1 MTADPT
7 PSPPARRTLLAR
19 FAPLRLGPSRLR
31 PLRGR
36 AGLTVAGAALLLLVG
51 SANGLLL
58 AWQSSV
64 QHRITHTLSVD
75 RTLMQVLADLLDSET
90 GQRGYLLTGD
100 PAFLVPYTAGQAR
113 IAAELPVLEAELRS
127 APAQEA
133 RLTALRPAI
142 ARKFTELDRTLA
154 LDRAGDRD
162 GALALVRAGEGK
174 AEMDEIRRIIETMRA
189 QEDDLLVGYQQHAHR
204 IEAMVGIGSVV
215 SVGIMALLAV
225 LALREAARRAALS
238 RFLPAELA
246 PLLERGGS
254 MERGGGLRLGER
266 RHAAI
271 AFVDMR
277 GSTTIAERADPET
290 VAILVTGFRRCVA
303 QAARE
308 TGGVIDKFMGD
319 GALVVFGVPE
329 TREDA
334 AAQALAFAGRLEV
347 LVAEWNA
354 ASGEPPVR
362 IGIGVHCGEVFVGVV
377 GDDDRLEFTVLG
389 DAVNVAARLEQATK
403 TFGTT
408 TLVSQAALDASRTSG
423 TEWHEVSRQPL
434 RGRQEAF
441 PIYGRAA

>member
-1 MTADPT
+1 MTPDAP
-7 PSPPARRTLLAR
+7 PSPAPARPRVLPR
-19 FAPLRLGPSRLR
+19 VGPVRS
-31 PLRGR
+31 R
-36 AGLTVAGAALLLLVG
+36 AGMTFVGAVLLLLVG

-58 AWQSSV
+58 AWQSTV
-64 QHRITHTLSVD
+64 QHRITHTLSID
-75 RTLMQVLADLLDSET
+75 RALMQVLADLLDSET

-100 PAFLVPYTAGQAR
+100 AAFLVPYTQGLGRVAAEMPR
-113 IAAELPVLEAELRS
+113 LAAELRGNTE
-127 APAQEA
+127 QET
-133 RLTALRPAI
+133 RLAALRPAI
-142 ARKFTELDRTLA
+142 DRKFAELDRTIA
-154 LDRAGDRD
+154 LDRAGDRT

-174 AEMDEIRRIIETMRA
+174 AEMDEIRRIVETMRSR
-189 QEDDLLVGYQQHAHR
+189 EDELLIGYQRHAHQ
-204 IEAMVGIGSVV
+204 IETWVGLGSVV

-246 PLLERGGS
+246 PLLEHGGS
-254 MERGGGLRLGER
+254 MEQGGGLRLGER
-266 RHAAI
+266 RHAGI

-290 VAILVTGFRRCVA
+290 VAILITGFRRCVV

-308 TGGVIDKFMGD
+308 TGGMIDKFMGD

-329 TREDA
+329 VRADA
-334 AAQALAFAGRLEV
+334 AAGALAFAERLEA
-347 LVAEWNA
+347 LVEAWNA
-354 ASGEPPVR
+354 GSTHDPVR

-403 TFGTT
+403 TFGVT
-408 TLVSQAALDASRTSG
+408 TLVSQAALDAARPG
-423 TEWHEVSRQPL
+423 EGPHGAAWREVSRTAL
-434 RGRQEAF
+434 RGRREGF

>member
-1 MTADPT
+1 MNSAPT
-7 PSPPARRTLLAR
+7 PSP
-19 FAPLRLGPSRLR
+19 APRR
-31 PLRGR
+31 PLRARLGSVRSR
-36 AGLTVAGAALLLLVG
+36 AGLTAAGAALLLLVG

-58 AWQSSV
+58 TWQSTI

-127 APAQEA
+127 SPPQEA
-133 RLTALRPAI
+133 RLAALRPAI
-142 ARKFTELDRTLA
+142 TRKFAELDRTLA

-174 AEMDEIRRIIETMRA
+174 TEMDEIRRIIEAMRT
-189 QEDDLLVGYQQHAHR
+189 QEDTLLMGYQQHAHR
-204 IEAMVGIGSVV
+204 IEAMVGIGSAV

-225 LALREAARRAALS
+225 LALRETARRAALS

-254 MERGGGLRLGER
+254 MEEGGGLRLGER

-290 VAILVTGFRRCVA
+290 VAMLVTGFRRCVA

-329 TREDA
+329 ARAEA
-334 AAQALAFAGRLEV
+334 AAQALAFAERLEA
-347 LVAEWNA
+347 LVAAWNA
-354 ASGEPPVR
+354 GSEQDPVR

-408 TLVSQAALDASRTSG
+408 TLVSQAALDAARASG
-423 TEWHEVSRQPL
+423 AGWREVSRQPL

>member
-1 MTADPT
+1 MTPDPIEDT
-7 PSPPARRTLLAR
+7 PIPAPRR
-19 FAPLRLGPSRLR
+19 PLGARLGRV
-31 PLRGR
+31 RGR
-36 AGLTVAGAALLLLVG
+36 AGLTAAGAALLLLVG
-51 SANGLLL
+51 AGNGLLL
-58 AWQSSV
+58 AWQSTV

-75 RTLMQVLADLLDSET
+75 RILMQVLADLLDSET

-113 IAAELPVLEAELRS
+113 IAAELPLLETELGRS
-127 APAQEA
+127 PDQAA
-133 RLTALRPAI
+133 RLAALRPAI
-142 ARKFTELDRTLA
+142 TRKFAELDRTLA

-174 AEMDEIRRIIETMRA
+174 TEMDQIRRIIETMRG
-189 QEDDLLVGYQQHAHR
+189 QEDDLLMGYQQHAHR
-204 IEAMVGIGSVV
+204 IESMVGIGSIV
-215 SVGIMALLAV
+215 SIGIMALLAV
-225 LALREAARRAALS
+225 LALREAGRRAALS
-238 RFLPAELA
+238 RFLPAELT

-254 MERGGGLRLGER
+254 LDQGGGLRLGER

-277 GSTTIAERADPET
+277 GSTAIAERADPET

-308 TGGVIDKFMGD
+308 NAGVIDKFMGD

-329 TREDA
+329 ARADA
-334 AAQALAFAGRLEV
+334 AAQALAFASRLEA

-354 ASGEPPVR
+354 GTGEAPVR

-389 DAVNVAARLEQATK
+389 DAVNVAARIEQATK
-403 TFGTT
+403 TFGAT
-408 TLVSQAALDASRTSG
+408 TLVSQAALDAARVTG
-423 TEWHEVSRQPL
+423 AEWREVSRQAL

>member
-1 MTADPT
+1 MTPETTHA
-7 PSPPARRTLLAR
+7 PASRAALGA
-19 FAPLRLGPSRLR
+19 RLGRVRS
-31 PLRGR
+31 R
-36 AGLTVAGAALLLLVG
+36 AGLTGVGAALLLLVG
-51 SANGLLL
+51 AANGLLL

-64 QHRITHTLSVD
+64 QHRITHTLAID
-75 RTLMQVLADLLDSET
+75 RILMQVLADLLDAET

-113 IAAELPVLEAELRS
+113 ISAELPQLETEIRAS
-127 APAQEA
+127 ATQEDRIA
-133 RLTALRPAI
+133 ALRPAI
-142 ARKFTELDRTLA
+142 ARKFAELDRTIA
-154 LDRAGDRD
+154 LDKAGDRD

-174 AEMDEIRRIIETMRA
+174 AEMDEIRRIIEAMRA
-189 QEDDLLVGYQQHAHR
+189 QEDALLMGYQQHAHR
-204 IEAMVGIGSVV
+204 IETMVGIGSVV

-254 MERGGGLRLGER
+254 MEEGGGLRLGAR

-290 VAILVTGFRRCVA
+290 VAVLVTGFRRCVA
-303 QAARE
+303 KAARE

-329 TREDA
+329 ARADA
-334 AAQALAFAGRLEV
+334 AAQALAFSGRLET

-354 ASGEPPVR
+354 GSGEDPVR

-403 TFGTT
+403 TFGVTV
-408 TLVSQAALDASRTSG
+408 LVSQAALDAARVPG
-423 TEWHEVSRQPL
+423 AEWHEVSRSAL

-441 PIYGRAA
+441 AIYGRAA

>member
-1 MTADPT
+1 MTPDPT
-7 PSPPARRTLLAR
+7 PALPPHASPARR
-19 FAPLRLGPSRLR
+19 PLGAQIGRVRS
-31 PLRGR
+31 R
-36 AGLTVAGAALLLLVG
+36 AGLTIVGAALLLLVG

-58 AWQSSV
+58 TWQSSV
-64 QHRITHTLSVD
+64 QHRITHTLAID
-75 RTLMQVLADLLDSET
+75 RILMQVLADLLDSET

-100 PAFLVPYTAGQAR
+100 PAFLVPYTAGQTR
-113 IAAELPVLEAELRS
+113 IAAELPQLEEELRS
-127 APAQEA
+127 SATQEA
-133 RLTALRPAI
+133 RIASLRPAI
-142 ARKFTELDRTLA
+142 ARKFAELDRTIA

-174 AEMDEIRRIIETMRA
+174 AEMDEIRRIIEAMRA
-189 QEDDLLVGYQQHAHR
+189 QEDELLVGYQQHAHG
-204 IEAMVGIGSVV
+204 IETMVGIGSIV

-225 LALREAARRAALS
+225 LALREASRRAALS

-254 MERGGGLRLGER
+254 MDQVGGLRLGER

-290 VAILVTGFRRCVA
+290 VAMLVTGFRRCVA

-329 TREDA
+329 ARAEA
-334 AAQALAFAGRLEV
+334 AAQALAFSTRLEA
-347 LVAEWNA
+347 LVAAWNA
-354 ASGEPPVR
+354 GSGQDPVR

-403 TFGTT
+403 TFATT
-408 TLVSQAALDASRTSG
+408 TLVSQAALDAARASG
-423 TEWHEVSRQPL
+423 AEWREVSRSAL

>member
-1 MTADPT
+1 M
-7 PSPPARRTLLAR
+7 
-19 FAPLRLGPSRLR
+19 
-31 PLRGR
+31 
-36 AGLTVAGAALLLLVG
+36 LLLLVG
-51 SANGLLL
+51 AANGLLL
-58 AWQSSV
+58 AWQSTV

-75 RTLMQVLADLLDSET
+75 RSLMQVLADVLDSET

-100 PAFLVPYTAGQAR
+100 PAFLTPYTAGLAR
-113 IAAELPVLEAELRS
+113 ITAELPLLEAELRAS
-127 APAQEA
+127 PTQAA
-133 RLTALRPAI
+133 RLDALRPAI
-142 ARKFTELDRTLA
+142 ARKFAELEQTLA
-154 LDRAGDRD
+154 LDRAGDRE
-162 GALALVRAGEGK
+162 GALALVRAGGGK
-174 AEMDEIRRIIETMRA
+174 VEMDGIRRIIESMRM
-189 QEDDLLVGYQQHAHR
+189 QEDEMLMGDQRHAHR
-204 IEAMVGIGSVV
+204 IETLVGIGSIL

-225 LALREAARRAALS
+225 MTLREAARRAALS

-246 PLLERGGS
+246 PLLERGGGID
-254 MERGGGLRLGER
+254 RGEGLRLGER

-277 GSTTIAERADPET
+277 GSTAIAERANPET

-329 TREDA
+329 ARADA
-334 AAQALAFAGRLEV
+334 AAQALAFADRLEAE
-347 LVAEWNA
+347 VAAWNA
-354 ASGEPPVR
+354 GAAQDPVR

-403 TFGTT
+403 TFGVT
-408 TLVSQAALDASRTSG
+408 TLVSQAALEAAQASGAGWR
-423 TEWHEVSRQPL
+423 EVSRSAL

>member
-1 MTADPT
+1 MIPDST
-7 PSPPARRTLLAR
+7 PSPSARR
-19 FAPLRLGPSRLR
+19 PLGARLGPVRS
-31 PLRGR
+31 R
-36 AGLTVAGAALLLLVG
+36 AGLTAAGAALLLLVG
-51 SANGLLL
+51 SANGVLL

-64 QHRITHTLSVD
+64 QHRITHTLTVD

-113 IAAELPVLEAELRS
+113 IAAELPVLDAELRAS
-127 APAQEA
+127 PTQEA
-133 RLTALRPAI
+133 RLRALRPAI
-142 ARKFTELDRTLA
+142 DRKFAELDRTLA

-174 AEMDEIRRIIETMRA
+174 AEMDGIRRIIESMRA
-189 QEDDLLVGYQQHAHR
+189 QEDDLLVGYQRHAHR
-204 IEAMVGIGSVV
+204 IEALVGIGSVV

-225 LALREAARRAALS
+225 LALRETARRAALS

-246 PLLERGGS
+246 PLLERGGL
-254 MERGGGLRLGER
+254 ERGGGLRLGER

-277 GSTTIAERADPET
+277 GSTAIAERADPET
-290 VAILVTGFRRCVA
+290 VALLVTGFRRCVA

-329 TREDA
+329 ARADA
-334 AAQALAFAGRLEV
+334 AAQAIAFAGRLEG

-354 ASGEPPVR
+354 GQREAPVR

-408 TLVSQAALDASRTSG
+408 TLVSQAALDAARVSG
-423 TEWHEVSRQPL
+423 AEWREVSRQPL

>member
-1 MTADPT
+1 MTPDT
-7 PSPPARRTLLAR
+7 TQSPSAPRPLPARR
-19 FAPLRLGPSRLR
+19 PLGAQIGRVRS
-31 PLRGR
+31 R
-36 AGLTVAGAALLLLVG
+36 AGLTGVGAALLLLVG
-51 SANGLLL
+51 AANGLLL
-58 AWQSSV
+58 AWQSTV

-75 RTLMQVLADLLDSET
+75 RILMQVLADLLDSET

-100 PAFLVPYTAGQAR
+100 PTFLLPYTAGKAR
-113 IAAELPVLEAELRS
+113 IAAELPLLAAELGTS
-127 APAQEA
+127 STQEA
-133 RLTALRPAI
+133 RIAALRPAI
-142 ARKFTELDRTLA
+142 DRKFAELDRTLA
-154 LDRAGDRD
+154 LDKAGDRE

-174 AEMDEIRRIIETMRA
+174 AEMDEIRRIIEAMRG
-189 QEDDLLVGYQQHAHR
+189 QEDALLMGYQQHAHR

-254 MERGGGLRLGER
+254 IDQGGGLRLGER
-266 RHAAI
+266 RHAGI

-290 VAILVTGFRRCVA
+290 VATLVTGFRRCVA

-329 TREDA
+329 ARADA
-334 AAQALAFAGRLEV
+334 AAQAIAFSTRLEA

-354 ASGEPPVR
+354 GSGEDPVR
-362 IGIGVHCGEVFVGVV
+362 IGIGIHCGEVFVGVV

-403 TFGTT
+403 SFATT
-408 TLVSQAALDASRTSG
+408 TLVSQAALDAGRASG
-423 TEWHEVSRQPL
+423 EQWREVSRSAL
-434 RGRQEAF
+434 RGRREAF

>member
-1 MTADPT
+1 MNPDPT
-7 PSPPARRTLLAR
+7 PSP
-19 FAPLRLGPSRLR
+19 APRR
-31 PLRGR
+31 PLRARLGSVRSR
-36 AGLTVAGAALLLLVG
+36 AGLTAAGAALLLLVG

-113 IAAELPVLEAELRS
+113 IAAELPVLEAELRNAS
-127 APAQEA
+127 TEGTAAQEA
-133 RLTALRPAI
+133 RLAALRPAI
-142 ARKFTELDRTLA
+142 TRKFAELDRTLA

-174 AEMDEIRRIIETMRA
+174 TEMDEIRRIIEAMRA
-189 QEDDLLVGYQQHAHR
+189 QEDALLMGYQQHAHR
-204 IEAMVGIGSVV
+204 IEAMVGIGSAV

-225 LALREAARRAALS
+225 LALRETARRAALS

-246 PLLERGGS
+246 PLLEQ
-254 MERGGGLRLGER
+254 GGGLRLGER

-290 VAILVTGFRRCVA
+290 VAMLVTGFRRCVA

-329 TREDA
+329 ARAEA
-334 AAQALAFAGRLEV
+334 AAQALSFAERLEDG
-347 LVAEWNA
+347 VAAWNA
-354 ASGEPPVR
+354 GSAHDPVR

-408 TLVSQAALDASRTSG
+408 TLVSQAALDAARASG
-423 TEWHEVSRQPL
+423 AGWREVSRQPL

>member
-1 MTADPT
+1 MTSDIT
-7 PSPPARRTLLAR
+7 PAARPRRPLLAR
-19 FAPLRLGPSRLR
+19 LGLVRT
-31 PLRGR
+31 R
-36 AGLTVAGAALLLLVG
+36 AALTTVGAALLLLVG

-58 AWQSSV
+58 VWQSSV
-64 QHRITHTLSVD
+64 QHRITHTLSVN
-75 RTLMQVLADLLDSET
+75 RILMQVLADLLDSET

-100 PAFLVPYTAGQAR
+100 PAFLVPYTAGLAR
-113 IAAELPVLEAELRS
+113 VAAELPLLEAELRS
-127 APAQEA
+127 AASQENRIA
-133 RLTALRPAI
+133 ALKPAI
-142 ARKFTELDRTLA
+142 ARKFAELDRTLA
-154 LDRAGDRD
+154 LDRAGDRE

-174 AEMDEIRRIIETMRA
+174 AEMDGIRRIIEAIRA
-189 QEDDLLVGYQQHAHR
+189 EEDALLLGYQRHDHR
-204 IEAMVGIGSVV
+204 IETMVGIGSIV

-254 MERGGGLRLGER
+254 LAQGGGLRFGER

-277 GSTTIAERADPET
+277 GSTAIAERADPET
-290 VAILVTGFRRCVA
+290 VAILMTGFRRCVA

-329 TREDA
+329 ARANA
-334 AAQALAFAGRLEV
+334 AASALAFAGRLET
-347 LVAEWNA
+347 LVARWNA
-354 ASGEPPVR
+354 DSAQAPVR

-408 TLVSQAALDASRTSG
+408 ILVSQAALDAARASG
-423 TEWHEVSRQPL
+423 TEWHEVSRSAL

>member
-1 MTADPT
+1 MTPDAP
-7 PSPPARRTLLAR
+7 PPASPARTRPAR
-19 FAPLRLGPSRLR
+19 IGPVRI
-31 PLRGR
+31 R
-36 AGLTVAGAALLLLVG
+36 AGMTFVGAVLLLLVG

-64 QHRITHTLSVD
+64 QHRITHTLSID
-75 RTLMQVLADLLDSET
+75 RALMQVLADLLDSET

-100 PAFLVPYTAGQAR
+100 AAFLVPYTQGLGRVAAEMPR
-113 IAAELPVLEAELRS
+113 LAAELRGNGE
-127 APAQEA
+127 QET
-133 RLTALRPAI
+133 RLAALRPAI
-142 ARKFTELDRTLA
+142 DRKFAELDRTIA
-154 LDRAGDRD
+154 LDRAGDRT

-174 AEMDEIRRIIETMRA
+174 AEMDEIRRIVETMRSR
-189 QEDDLLVGYQQHAHR
+189 EDDLLIGYQQHAHQ
-204 IEAMVGIGSVV
+204 IETWVGLGSVV

-254 MERGGGLRLGER
+254 MEQGGGLRLGER

-290 VAILVTGFRRCVA
+290 VAVLITGFRRCVA

-308 TGGVIDKFMGD
+308 TGGLIDKFMGD

-329 TREDA
+329 VRADA
-334 AAQALAFAGRLEV
+334 AAGALAFAGRLEA
-347 LVAEWNA
+347 LVEVWNA
-354 ASGEPPVR
+354 ASAHDPVR

-408 TLVSQAALDASRTSG
+408 TLVSQAALDAARASDASG
-423 TEWHEVSRQPL
+423 GETWRETWREVSRTAL
-434 RGRQEAF
+434 RGRSEAF

>member
-7 PSPPARRTLLAR
+7 PSLPARRPLLAR
-19 FAPLRLGPSRLR
+19 LGSSRLGPVRLG

-127 APAQEA
+127 VETQEE
-133 RLTALRPAI
+133 RLRALRPAI
-142 ARKFTELDRTLA
+142 ARKFIELDRTLA

-189 QEDDLLVGYQQHAHR
+189 QEDDLLVGYQKHAHR
-204 IEAMVGIGSVV
+204 IETMVGIGSVV

-225 LALREAARRAALS
+225 MALREAARRAALS

-246 PLLERGGS
+246 PLLERGGG

-277 GSTTIAERADPET
+277 GSTAIAERADPET

-329 TREDA
+329 ARDDA
-334 AAQALAFAGRLEV
+334 AAQALAFASRLEA

-354 ASGEPPVR
+354 GSGEPPVR

-408 TLVSQAALDASRTSG
+408 TLVSQAALDAGRVSG

>member
-1 MTADPT
+1 MTPDPT
-7 PSPPARRTLLAR
+7 QSPAPRR
-19 FAPLRLGPSRLR
+19 PLRARLGPVRS
-31 PLRGR
+31 R
-36 AGLTVAGAALLLLVG
+36 AGLTTAGAALLLLVG

-58 AWQSSV
+58 AWQSTV

-100 PAFLVPYTAGQAR
+100 SSFLVPYTAGQAR
-113 IAAELPVLEAELRS
+113 IAAELPVLDAELRGS
-127 APAQEA
+127 APQEA
-133 RLTALRPAI
+133 RLKALRPAI
-142 ARKFTELDRTLA
+142 ARKFVELDRTLA

-174 AEMDEIRRIIETMRA
+174 TEMDEIRRIIEAMRA
-189 QEDDLLVGYQQHAHR
+189 QEDEVLLGYQRHAHG

-225 LALREAARRAALS
+225 LALRETARRAALS

-254 MERGGGLRLGER
+254 MAQGGGLRLGER

-329 TREDA
+329 ARAEA
-334 AAQALAFAGRLEV
+334 AAQGLAFAERLEEG
-347 LVAEWNA
+347 VAAWNA
-354 ASGEPPVR
+354 ESGEAPVR

-408 TLVSQAALDASRTSG
+408 TLVSQAALDAAQVSG
-423 TEWHEVSRQPL
+423 GAWASGEAWREVSRQPL
-434 RGRQEAF
+434 RGRREAF

>member
-1 MTADPT
+1 MTPDPT
-7 PSPPARRTLLAR
+7 HAPGSRR
-19 FAPLRLGPSRLR
+19 PLRPQLGRV
-31 PLRGR
+31 RGR
-36 AGLTVAGAALLLLVG
+36 AGLTLAGAVLLLLVG

-113 IAAELPVLEAELRS
+113 IAAELPVLEAELRGS
-127 APAQEA
+127 TAQEA
-133 RLTALRPAI
+133 RLEDLRPAI
-142 ARKFTELDRTLA
+142 ARKFAELDRTLA
-154 LDRAGDRD
+154 LDRAGDRE

-174 AEMDEIRRIIETMRA
+174 TEMDEIRRIIEAMRA
-189 QEDDLLVGYQQHAHR
+189 QEDDLLMGYQRHAHR

-246 PLLERGGS
+246 PLLERGGG
-254 MERGGGLRLGER
+254 MDQGGGLRLGER

-290 VAILVTGFRRCVA
+290 VAALVTGFRRCVA

-329 TREDA
+329 ARRDA
-334 AAQALAFAGRLEV
+334 AAQALAFADRLEG

-354 ASGEPPVR
+354 ASSRDPVR

-403 TFGTT
+403 TFGIT
-408 TLVSQAALDASRTSG
+408 TLVSQAALDAARASG
-423 TEWHEVSRQPL
+423 GEWREVSRSPL